1 MLPMSQKTKSGAPKL
16 SEQAK
21 HLIVPADITA
31 TGWPAVRKTCVE
43 KLGAEFDPWQDGAGR
58 VILSKRNDGNLA
70 SMIDGVGMSLPRQVG
85 KTHLIGYTVFALCVN
100 MPGLLVIWTAHHS
113 ATTSETF
120 LSMQG
125 FAQRAK
131 VAPHIKQV
139 YTGSGDEEVR
149 FHNGSRILFGAR
161 EHGFGR
167 GIAGVD
173 VLIFDEAQ
181 ILSDKAMSNMVATMN
196 TSLFGLQLYIGTPPK
211 PEDAGRSEAFKRMR
225 REALAGTLVDGAWIE
240 FGADFDAGD
249 DDRAQWRKMNPSYPK
264 RTPWQ
269 SLMRL
274 KRKLT
279 QADWRREGMGIW
291 DDDQEGSRAILED
304 EWSSI
309 GVELAPTDGFRTYAV
324 AFNLDGTRLALAG
337 GLKHADGVHV
347 ELIDAAEGDI
357 TSGLGALADWLAARW
372 RNSAQIVLSGSAGAP
387 VLALL
392 LKERKVPDAVVKIAT
407 TGEYT
412 TACSVTL
419 DAVRASA
426 KAARANEALDDDAD
440 LLPLPFTHLEHEG
453 QSQLDD
459 SVAVAD
465 RKLRGKTTGV
475 WGWEATTPD
484 GNETPIE
491 AVSLAY
497 WSAKTTKRKP
507 YGEKERRAV
516 FL

>member
-1 MLPMSQKTKSGAPKL
+1 MLMASKATKSSTPRL

-21 HLIVPADITA
+21 HLSVPADVVA
-31 TGWPAVRKTCVE
+31 SGWRDVRRTCVD
-43 KLGAEFDPWQDGAGR
+43 KLGVTFDPWQDQAGQL
-58 VILSKRNDGNLA
+58 ILSKRADGTLA
-70 SMIDGVGMSLPRQVG
+70 VMVDGVGMSLPRQVG
-85 KTHLIGYTVFALCVN
+85 KTYLLSAIVFALCVN
-100 MPGLLVIWTAHHS
+100 IPGLLVIWTAHHM
-113 ATTSETF
+113 ATSGETF
-120 LSMQG
+120 LSIQG
-125 FAQRAK
+125 FAGRAK
-131 VAPHIKQV
+131 VAPYVDKV

-149 FHNGSRILFGAR
+149 FHNKSRILFGAR
-161 EHGFGR
+161 ERGFGR
-167 GIAGVD
+167 GIPGVD

-181 ILSDKAMSNMVATMN
+181 ILSDKAMSNMLATMN
-196 TSLFGLQLYIGTPPK
+196 TSNFGLQLYIGTPPK
-211 PEDAGRSEAFKRMR
+211 PEDNSETFKRMR
-225 REALAGTLVDGAWIE
+225 REALAGTLLDGAWIE
-240 FGADFDAGD
+240 FGADVDAAD
-249 DDRAQWRKMNPSYPK
+249 EDRAQWRKMNPSYPK

-279 QADWRREGMGIW
+279 PADWRREGMGIW
-291 DDDQEGSRAILED
+291 DDDQEGSRQISEL
-304 EWSSI
+304 EWSSTGI
-309 GVELAPTDGFRTYAV
+309 EVAPSEGLRTYAV

-337 GLKHADGVHV
+337 GLKHTDGVHA

-372 RNSAQIVLSGSAGAP
+372 RDAAQIVLSGAAGAP

-426 KAARANEALDDDAD
+426 KAARANESLDDDDELAP
-440 LLPLPFTHLEHEG
+440 LLFTHLEHEG
-453 QSQLDD
+453 QSQLDGSV
-459 SVAVAD
+459 SVAD
-465 RKLRGKTTGV
+465 KKLRGRTSGA

-484 GNETPIE
+484 GDETPIE

-497 WSAKTTKRKP
+497 WMATTTKRKP
-507 YGEKERRAV
+507 YGEKERRAK